1 MKLTRSLGT
10 NIWLAVWEL
19 LDSLECVSVLVSRKK
34 VHLKYSLLLKLFY
47 QQREKYSINIYEVS
61 HLENIYFLGY
71 TSEISTLF
79 SSIVGKCPRLHY
91 PFSFS
96 YKRSLTIPNSLYSH
110 VLLLKSES
118 SHSFLTRSSRFTYSA
133 AIQNPKLITNCYSQI
148 HSFSLSFLSLWM
160 TRIYPVEQW

>member
-1 MKLTRSLGT
+1 MFLYP
-10 NIWLAVWEL
+10 
-19 LDSLECVSVLVSRKK
+19 KK
-34 VHLKYSLLLKLFY
+34 NNVHLKYSLLSKLFY

-61 HLENIYFLGY
+61 HLENIYFLSY

-91 PFSFS
+91 QFSCSPSVTKGVSQFPT
-96 YKRSLTIPNSLYSH
+96 LSLYSQ

-118 SHSFLTRSSRFTYSA
+118 SHSFLTWSSRFTYSA

-148 HSFSLSFLSLWM
+148 HSFSLSFLSLCM
-160 TRIYPVEQW
+160 TRVYPVEQ